1 MFIILLSF
9 LLGIWYLLFFI
20 STHTFKWWVL
30 LLILLLF
37 SVGSLVYKHF
47 ESDGA
52 IIIAQ
57 KRWWGLVALE
67 KERYSLRT
75 VLGEAFCCVFVRMLG
90 SKFCL
95 LKERNGPFLCLCV
108 HGARLCCGGGLAPH
122 GGVFPFC
129 CLEPLGI
136 SSFPT
141 RCSAAMITSW
151 FRTAGLSLTK
161 KVSSVCPL
169 LLPGQAG

>member
-1 MFIILLSF
+1 M
-9 LLGIWYLLFFI
+9 
-20 STHTFKWWVL
+20 L

-37 SVGSLVYKHF
+37 NVGSLVYKHF

-52 IIIAQ
+52 KHAGIITAQ
-57 KRWWGLVALE
+57 KRWWGFVAPE

-75 VLGEAFCCVFVRMLG
+75 VLGEAFCCVFVRMWG

-122 GGVFPFC
+122 GGVFPFS
-129 CLEPLGI
+129 CLEPLGM
-136 SSFPT
+136 SSRPT
-141 RCSAAMITSW
+141 HCSAAVVTSW

-161 KVSSVCPL
+161 KVSSVCPV